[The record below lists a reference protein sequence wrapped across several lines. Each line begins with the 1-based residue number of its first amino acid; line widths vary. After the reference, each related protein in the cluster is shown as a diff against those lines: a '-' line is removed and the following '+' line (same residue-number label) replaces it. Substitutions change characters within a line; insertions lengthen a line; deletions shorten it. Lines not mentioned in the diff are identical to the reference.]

1 MSNLPIVAIQMDP
14 VETIKIITD
23 TSFALGLEAQK
34 RGYQLFY
41 YLPGQLSYDEG
52 ILFADGYFIEF
63 IDNESCHYKFL
74 KAARLE
80 LAQAKYVLI
89 RQDPPFDMAYITTT
103 HLLELLPETTLVL
116 NNPVGVRNAPEKLLV
131 THFKDL
137 APPTLLTRDPH
148 LIHDFID
155 RYNTVII
162 KPLYDFGGSG
172 IFKISRNDAN
182 SGSLL
187 ELYQR
192 LYKEPFVIQR
202 YLPEVEEGDKR
213 IIIINGEPVGV
224 FKRIPP
230 QGQARSNVRIGG
242 TAQHCE
248 LSTHDYH
255 ICNTIKPKLLG
266 MGIHLAGI
274 DVIGDYLTEINV
286 TSPTGMRL
294 MNRMYDL
301 DLAIN
306 FWDSAEK
313 LYTRKN
319 R

>member
-1 MSNLPIVAIQMDP
+1 MSNPTIVVIQMDP
-14 VETIKIITD
+14 IETIKIITD

-41 YLPGQLSYDEG
+41 YQPAQLSYEEG
-52 ILFADGYFIEF
+52 TLLANGYFIEF
-63 IDNESCHYKFL
+63 IDNESCHYKLL
-74 KAARLE
+74 KAARLD
-80 LAQAKYVLI
+80 LAQASYVLI

-103 HLLELLPETTLVL
+103 HLLELLPKTTLVL

-137 APPTLLTRDPH
+137 IPPTLFTRDTY
-148 LIHDFID
+148 LIQDFID
-155 RYNTVII
+155 RHHDVVI
-162 KPLYDFGGSG
+162 KPLYDFGGRG
-172 IFKISRNDAN
+172 IFKLSRNDTN
-182 SGSLL
+182 LGSLI
-187 ELYQR
+187 ELYQH

-202 YLPEVEEGDKR
+202 YIPEIIEGDKR
-213 IIIINGEPVGV
+213 IIIIGGEPVGI

-242 TAQHCE
+242 TAQPCE
-248 LSTHDYH
+248 FSINDRH
-255 ICNTIKPKLLG
+255 ICETIKPMLLK

-274 DVIGDYLTEINV
+274 DVIGNYLTEVNV

-301 DLAIN
+301 DLAVN
-306 FWDSAEK
+306 FWEGAEQ
-313 LYTRKN
+313 LYTQAN
-319 R
+319 

>member
-1 MSNLPIVAIQMDP
+1 MSNSSIVAIQMDP
-14 VETIKIITD
+14 IDSIKIITD

-34 RGYQLFY
+34 RGNQLFY
-41 YLPGQLSYDEG
+41 YVPEQLSYDEG
-52 ILFADGYFIEF
+52 NLFANGYFIEF
-63 IDNESCHYKFL
+63 IDNESCHYRLL
-74 KAARLE
+74 KAVRLN

-103 HLLELLPETTLVL
+103 HLLELLPQTTLIL
-116 NNPVGVRNAPEKLLV
+116 NDPIGVRNAPEKLLA
-131 THFKDL
+131 THFKEI
-137 APPTLLTRDPH
+137 APPTLLTKDPS
-148 LIHDFID
+148 LIQAFID
-155 RYNTVII
+155 RHKTVII

-172 IFKISRNDAN
+172 IFKLSSNDAN
-182 SGSLL
+182 LGSLL

-202 YLPEVEEGDKR
+202 YLPEVAEGDKR
-213 IIIINGEPVGV
+213 IIIIGGEPVGV

-242 TAQHCE
+242 TAQPCE
-248 LSTHDYH
+248 LSIYDKH
-255 ICNTIKPKLLG
+255 ICNVIKPKLLD

-286 TSPTGMRL
+286 TSPTGMRI

-301 DLAIN
+301 DLAVN
-306 FWDSAEK
+306 FWDGAEK
-313 LYTRKN
+313 LYLEKN
-319 R
+319 K